1 MLYCEKW
8 DGLMK
13 RREFITLFGG
23 AAAAWPLAARAQQ
36 PGQMRRVGM
45 LVNFTED
52 DPEARRRVA
61 AFRKSMS
68 ELGWIDGKNVHIDYR
83 WGVDAQIVGRNAA
96 DLVALAP
103 DVIMANAPPCVQA
116 LQQATRTIPIV
127 FVAVTDPVALG
138 IVQSLA
144 RPGGNATGFSPAE
157 LGMSAKWLQLLKEI
171 APDVKRVAVFEE
183 PGNAGAVQQFATL
196 QGAASSLSVD
206 LSAIGVSDMNNI
218 ERDVDAFARSGSGGL
233 IVLRTSED
241 IAARDVIIA
250 AAARHRLPAVYPLRF
265 MATGGG
271 LVSYGP
277 DIVEEF
283 RQAAGYVDR
292 ILKGEKPAD
301 LPVQAATKF
310 ELVINLKTA
319 KALGLGI
326 PQTLLA
332 TADEVIE

>member
-1 MLYCEKW
+1 MR
-8 DGLMK
+8 

-36 PGQMRRVGM
+36 PGPTRHVGM
-45 LVNFTED
+45 LVNFTEE

-61 AFRKSMS
+61 AFQKSMS
-68 ELGWIDGKNVHIDYR
+68 ELGWIDGKTLRIDYR
-83 WGVDAQIVGRNAA
+83 WGVDAQIVGKNATE
-96 DLVALAP
+96 LVALAP
-103 DVIMANAPPCVQA
+103 DVIVANAPPCVQA
-116 LQQATRTIPIV
+116 LQQATHTIPIV

-138 IVQSLA
+138 IVQNLA
-144 RPGGNATGFSPAE
+144 RPGGNITGFSPAE
-157 LGMSAKWLQLLKEI
+157 FGLSAKWLQLLKEI
-171 APDVKRVAVFEE
+171 APDVKRVAVFEDS
-183 PGNAGAVQQFATL
+183 GNSGAVQQFATL
-196 QGAASSLSVD
+196 QSAAPSIGME
-206 LSAIGVSDMNNI
+206 LSAIGVRDKDKIDS
-218 ERDVDAFARSGSGGL
+218 DVDAFARPGGGGL
-233 IVLRTSED
+233 IVLRTSEN
-241 IAARDVIIA
+241 IAVRDAIIA

-265 MATGGG
+265 MATAGG

-283 RQAAGYVDR
+283 REAAGYVDR
-292 ILKGEKPAD
+292 ILKGAKPAD

>member
-1 MLYCEKW
+1 
-8 DGLMK
+8 MK
-13 RREFITLFGG
+13 RREFITLIGVS
-23 AAAAWPLAARAQQ
+23 AAAWPLAARAQE
-36 PGQMRRVGM
+36 PGPMRRIGM

-61 AFRKSMS
+61 AFQKSMS
-68 ELGWIDGKNVHIDYR
+68 ELGWNDGKNVRIDYR
-83 WGVDAQIVGRNAA
+83 WGVAAQIVGKNAA
-96 DLVALAP
+96 ELVALAP
-103 DVIMANAPPCVQA
+103 DVIVANAPPCVQA
-116 LQQATRTIPIV
+116 LQQATRTLPLV

-138 IVQSLA
+138 IVQNLA
-144 RPGGNATGFSPAE
+144 RPGGNITGFSPAE
-157 LGMSAKWLQLLKEI
+157 LGLSAKWLQLLKEI

-183 PGNAGAVQQFATL
+183 PGNPGAVQQFATL
-196 QGAASSLSVD
+196 QGAAPSLGVD
-206 LSAIGVSDMNNI
+206 LSVIGVRDKDKI
-218 ERDVDAFARSGSGGL
+218 ERDVDAFAHSGGGGL
-233 IVLRTSED
+233 IVLRTSEN
-241 IAARDVIIA
+241 IAVRDVIIA

-265 MATGGG
+265 IATAGG

>member
-1 MLYCEKW
+1 
-8 DGLMK
+8 
-13 RREFITLFGG
+13 
-23 AAAAWPLAARAQQ
+23 
-36 PGQMRRVGM
+36 
-45 LVNFTED
+45 
-52 DPEARRRVA
+52 
-61 AFRKSMS
+61 MS
-68 ELGWIDGKNVHIDYR
+68 ELGWIDGKNLSVDYR
-83 WGVDAQIVGRNAA
+83 WGVDAQIVGKNAVE
-96 DLVALAP
+96 LVALAP
-103 DVIMANAPPCVQA
+103 DVIVANAPPCVQA
-116 LQQATRTIPIV
+116 LQQATHTVPIV

-171 APDVKRVAVFEE
+171 APDVKRAAVFEDA
-183 PGNAGAVQQFATL
+183 GNAGAVQQFATL
-196 QGAASSLSVD
+196 QSAAPSLGVELSV
-206 LSAIGVSDMNNI
+206 IGVRDKDQI
-218 ERDVDAFARSGSGGL
+218 ERDVDAFARPGGGGL
-233 IVLRTSED
+233 IVLRTSEN
-241 IAARDVIIA
+241 IAVRDVIIA

-265 MATGGG
+265 MAMAGG

-292 ILKGEKPAD
+292 IFKGEKPAD

-319 KALGLGI
+319 KALGFGI

>member
-1 MLYCEKW
+1 
-8 DGLMK
+8 MK
-13 RREFITLFGG
+13 RREFITFLGG
-23 AAAAWPLAARAQQ
+23 GIAAWPLAAQAQQ
-36 PGQMRRVGM
+36 PERMRRVGM
-45 LVNFTED
+45 LVNFAEGDTEG
-52 DPEARRRVA
+52 RRRID
-61 AFRKSMS
+61 AFLKSMS
-68 ELGWIDGKNVHIDYR
+68 ELGWVDGKTFRIDYR
-83 WGVDAQIVGRNAA
+83 WGVEAQTVVKNAA
-96 DLVALAP
+96 ELVALAP
-103 DVIMANAPPCVQA
+103 DVIVANAPPSVQA
-116 LQQATRTIPIV
+116 LKQATQTIPLV

-171 APDVKRVAVFEE
+171 APDVKRVAVFED
-183 PGNAGAVQQFATL
+183 PGNTGGVQQFVAI
-196 QGAASSLSVD
+196 QSAAPSMGVDPSVID
-206 LSAIGVSDMNNI
+206 ARYPDKI
-218 ERDVDAFARSGSGGL
+218 ENEVDAFSRPGGGGL
-233 IVLRTSED
+233 IVLRTSEA
-241 IAARDVIIA
+241 IAVRDVIIA

-265 MATGGG
+265 MATEGG

-277 DIVEEF
+277 DIVDEF

-292 ILKGEKPAD
+292 ILKGENPAD

-319 KALGLGI
+319 KALGLSI